1 MNEIKD
7 KHLDGF
13 KVEVL
18 SDSGKFRLPISR
30 MPEVVKDMVSKYREM
45 PLIELDSR
53 FKGKFEPI
61 KYIRTEIR
69 TSDIDEQNM
78 IVTLSC

>member
-1 MNEIKD
+1 
-7 KHLDGF
+7 
-13 KVEVL
+13 
-18 SDSGKFRLPISR
+18 